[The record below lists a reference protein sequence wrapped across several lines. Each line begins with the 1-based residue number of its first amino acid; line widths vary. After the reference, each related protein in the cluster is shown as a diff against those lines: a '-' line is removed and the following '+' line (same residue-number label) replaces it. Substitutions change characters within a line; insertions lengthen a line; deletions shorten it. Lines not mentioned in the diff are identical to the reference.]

1 MVKTESMPKTPRTY
15 VSQAR
20 AETAARTRERLIQ
33 AAAQLLR
40 EQQDFRAVSLDA
52 VAKAAGVTRLTVY
65 NQFGSRRGLLE
76 AVLDELAIQGG
87 LPRLEAVMGMP
98 DARGAIDRLIAVF
111 CEFWGGDAA
120 VQRLNE
126 AAGADAELAEAVAQ
140 RNERRRNILRVLVE
154 RHAAGRRIPA
164 KAQAEAVDLLFGLTG
179 SAMFS
184 ALRPDRTPAAV
195 CKLLQRTAAQVLDGL
210 EA

>member
-1 MVKTESMPKTPRTY
+1 MVKPESMPKTPRSY
-15 VSQAR
+15 VSPAR
-20 AETAARTRERLIQ
+20 AEIAARTRERLVE

-40 EQQDFRAVSLDA
+40 EQADFRAVSLDA
-52 VAKAAGVTRLTVY
+52 VAKAAGVTRLTIY

-76 AVLDELAIQGG
+76 AVLDELASQGG
-87 LPRLEAVMGMP
+87 LLRLEAVMGTS

-111 CEFWGGDAA
+111 CEFWGGDVA

-126 AAGADAELAEAVAQ
+126 AAGGDVELADAVRE
-140 RNERRRNILRVLVE
+140 RNERRWHILRVLVD

-179 SAMFS
+179 CAMFS
-184 ALRPDRTPAAV
+184 ALRPGRTPAAV

>member
-1 MVKTESMPKTPRTY
+1 MFKPETMPKATRPY
-15 VSQAR
+15 VSPAR
-20 AETAARTRERLIQ
+20 AETAARTREALI
-33 AAAQLLR
+33 ASAAQLLR
-40 EQQDFRAVSLDA
+40 EQDDFRAVSLDA

-76 AVLDELAIQGG
+76 AVLDELALQGC
-87 LPRLEAVMGMP
+87 LPRLQAVMAMP
-98 DARGAIDRLIAVF
+98 DALAAIDRVVAVF
-111 CEFWGGDAA
+111 CDFWSGDAA

-140 RNERRRNILRVLVE
+140 RNERRRELLRVLVA
-154 RHAAGRRIPA
+154 RHAADRRIPA

-184 ALRPDRTPAAV
+184 ALRPGRTPAAV

-210 EA
+210 QA